1 MVYRFYA
8 EQGIITE
15 PGEYGDKLQDLPRD
29 ISALVKVVQGLLIHV
44 FWAERYGLNLPEERK
59 QEVQLR
65 KVRLQLQRIF
75 QLDERPLE
83 TPRPMEKR
91 LAGNCRDF
99 ATLLCSF
106 LRSQGIPA
114 RARCGFGAYF
124 RPGTYEDHWVCEY
137 WHAEQKRWVL
147 VDAQLDDL
155 QRDVLGIRFDA
166 LDVPRNEFIVGG
178 KAWHWCRQGEADPND
193 FGIFDMRGLGFI
205 RGDFVRDIAALNKV
219 ELLPWDCWGL
229 ADCPDSELTEA
240 DLELLDRC
248 APLTMKADVD
258 ETRVGELYLDP
269 RLKVP
274 AKIKSYIQAGI
285 QEIEL

>member
-1 MVYRFYA
+1 
-8 EQGIITE
+8 
-15 PGEYGDKLQDLPRD
+15 
-29 ISALVKVVQGLLIHV
+29 
-44 FWAERYGLNLPEERK
+44 
-59 QEVQLR
+59 
-65 KVRLQLQRIF
+65 
-75 QLDERPLE
+75 
-83 TPRPMEKR
+83 
-91 LAGNCRDF
+91 
-99 ATLLCSF
+99 
-106 LRSQGIPA
+106 
-114 RARCGFGAYF
+114 
-124 RPGTYEDHWVCEY
+124 
-137 WHAEQKRWVL
+137 
-147 VDAQLDDL
+147 
-155 QRDVLGIRFDA
+155 
-166 LDVPRNEFIVGG
+166 
-178 KAWHWCRQGEADPND
+178 
-193 FGIFDMRGLGFI
+193 MRGLGFI